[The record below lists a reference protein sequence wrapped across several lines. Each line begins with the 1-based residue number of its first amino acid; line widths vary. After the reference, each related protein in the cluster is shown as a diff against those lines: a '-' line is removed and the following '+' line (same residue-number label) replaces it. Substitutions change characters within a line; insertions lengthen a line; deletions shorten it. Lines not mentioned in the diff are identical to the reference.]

1 MSKVDEI
8 SQKINESCFL
18 CQNIGQ
24 VLIWMI
30 LDVSKC
36 SIYDVKHPIFL
47 IFRWPQTPHTANYLK
62 EFCKQSYFMKT
73 KVPVTYWVQF
83 VTLSGYLWHFYESV
97 AHGLFS
103 QVFKPAPSYI
113 HLTQAEEIRKHAPYW
128 DINIHSSD

>member
-1 MSKVDEI
+1 MDEI

-83 VTLSGYLWHFYESV
+83 VTLSGYLLWPTSGCAV
-97 AHGLFS
+97 AH
-103 QVFKPAPSYI
+103 PAHLLPPSLGPRWLRTI
-113 HLTQAEEIRKHAPYW
+113 
-128 DINIHSSD
+128 SSAKSTKS